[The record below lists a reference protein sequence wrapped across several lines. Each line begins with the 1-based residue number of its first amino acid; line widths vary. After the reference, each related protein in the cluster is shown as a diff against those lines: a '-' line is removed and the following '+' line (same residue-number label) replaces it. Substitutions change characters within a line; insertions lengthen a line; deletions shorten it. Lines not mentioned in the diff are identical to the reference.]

1 MSTGLTLASLSLP
14 AMLGAGLS
22 SSAHCAV
29 MCGLLQA
36 RQSGKTA
43 VARHLGRL
51 GAYALLGAIAG
62 GAGQWLLRT
71 AAWLPAG
78 EGFRVALVSALLL
91 ALLLRARRGGTA
103 ACCRPLSST
112 AAPLSTLQQATT
124 GFATALVPCAPL
136 YAAAAY
142 ATLSASAANGAL
154 LLLAFG
160 VGTVPAVQ
168 AGAWTWA
175 RVGRSEAGVRM
186 IREVP
191 LLVGLLTSL
200 ALLLIWLATA
210 QQIFGCLN

>member
-36 RQSGKTA
+36 RRSGKTA
-43 VARHLGRL
+43 VARHAGRL
-51 GAYALLGAIAG
+51 GAYLLLGAIAG
-62 GAGQWLLRT
+62 GAGHWLLKA
-71 AAWLPAG
+71 AAWLPVG
-78 EGFRVALVSALLL
+78 EGFRAALLL
-91 ALLLRARRGGTA
+91 ALLLALLFRSRRRELA
-103 ACCRPLSST
+103 ACCRPAT
-112 AAPLSTLQQATT
+112 PPAAGDSTLRQAAA

-160 VGTVPAVQ
+160 IGTVPAVQ

-175 RVGRSEAGVRM
+175 RAGRSEVGVRT

-200 ALLLIWLATA
+200 ALLLIWFATA
-210 QQIFGCLN
+210 EQTFGCLN